1 LQAKTGTYEDGV
13 SGSGERGTAVVS
25 SFCCGVMVLEWEV
38 EDSGRMGI
46 EVVRIK
52 LARDMELTVLAKVSV

>member
-1 LQAKTGTYEDGV
+1 MKTGIYRDGV

-38 EDSGRMGI
+38 EHSGRMGI
-46 EVVRIK
+46 EVVRVAAIP
-52 LARDMELTVLAKVSV
+52 